1 MSLCRYFKYLRRLRV
16 FETLASAVNVR
27 YEGDIR
33 AIARSSS
40 QGKSC
45 SPISA
50 VALFATRQ
58 PQKRARKLLTRL
70 SFFLPR
76 PPRLVSSPF
85 VSDRVGCLVSCV
97 RLYISLVELPPPRLR
112 LVLYV
117 FLKVNKPDA
126 IANLL
131 AENFLRK
138 YARVR
143 HSLEPLDTR
152 RSRLSPLSFP
162 FGQGLLIERNMLK
175 LVTLASNRGRE
186 NFDIIKVVNARI
198 RYLGK

>member
-1 MSLCRYFKYLRRLRV
+1 MCDTKETFALSRDPPLRER
-16 FETLASAVNVR
+16 AVVR
-27 YEGDIR
+27 Y
-33 AIARSSS
+33 
-40 QGKSC
+40 
-45 SPISA
+45 
-50 VALFATRQ
+50 
-58 PQKRARKLLTRL
+58 RL
-70 SFFLPR
+70 SRYSQPANLKSEQGNFLPGS
-76 PPRLVSSPF
+76 PFSYLVPLVSSSF

-97 RLYISLVELPPPRLR
+97 RLYISLVELPPPRHPP

-117 FLKVNKPDA
+117 FLKVDKPDA
-126 IANLL
+126 IASLL

-175 LVTLASNRGRE
+175 LMQQRKRKS
-186 NFDIIKVVNARI
+186 
-198 RYLGK
+198 